1 MQVQHQRSQLGS
13 RLNILKIF
21 SAQNYSPRDDRER
34 CAGIRQPPKLEG
46 ASPSPSSNLI
56 HSFTRG
62 PSKFSVGKGGR
73 EDGRGGES
81 RAAASDQPG
90 GPV

>member
-1 MQVQHQRSQLGS
+1 MQVQHQRSQLGL

-21 SAQNYSPRDDRER
+21 SAKNYSSRDDRER
-34 CAGIRQPPKLEG
+34 CAGIRQPPKLSG
-46 ASPSPSSNLI
+46 ASPSPYSKII
-56 HSFTRG
+56 HALTRG
-62 PSKFSVGKGGR
+62 SSEFSVGKGGR

-81 RAAASDQPG
+81 RAAPSDQPG